1 MGITNEQEHRGVTVQ
16 QGGVKVR
23 EGRGGC
29 FQIRCSLISALNLS
43 MGFLSFVV
51 RIQKIFV
58 LLSELLTQSLICS

>member
-29 FQIRCSLISALNLS
+29 F
-43 MGFLSFVV
+43 
-51 RIQKIFV
+51 
-58 LLSELLTQSLICS
+58 